1 MGQSRSRNHKNQNPR
16 RKDNR
21 PCFRITPRQTTT
33 PDGINFIFFRRVFG
47 FRAFIIAMIAD
58 PLQTGFERKLSV
70 GDLSGLKFDPDLMT
84 QAKSDPGVFTRLYLR
99 HYDAVFRYCMHRLFD
114 RNTAEDITSEVF
126 LSMMENF
133 QKFEGDEKQF
143 RNWLYRIATN
153 AVNQHL
159 RKTVRRSAI
168 MTWVRWRSNNE
179 KSNEGASP
187 DESQQNLAVIK
198 KAMLTLKSQYQAI
211 VTMRFFE
218 NLKTEEIAEVFGT
231 SAGTVRSQLSRA
243 LSKLRKYISCAQVN
257 GQEAKI

>member
-1 MGQSRSRNHKNQNPR
+1 
-16 RKDNR
+16 
-21 PCFRITPRQTTT
+21 
-33 PDGINFIFFRRVFG
+33 
-47 FRAFIIAMIAD
+47 MIAD
-58 PLQTGFERKLSV
+58 PLQTVFERKFSV

-114 RNTAEDITSEVF
+114 RTASEDVTSEVF

-133 QKFEGDEKQF
+133 HKFDGDEKQF

-159 RKTVRRSAI
+159 RKTTRRSAI
-168 MTWVRWRSNNE
+168 ITWVRQWSGSDKTIKE
-179 KSNEGASP
+179 SPP
-187 DESQQNLAVIK
+187 DEPQQNLAIIK
-198 KAMLTLKSQYQAI
+198 KAMLTLKPQYQAI

-243 LSKLRKYISCAQVN
+243 LSKLRKYISCAQVH